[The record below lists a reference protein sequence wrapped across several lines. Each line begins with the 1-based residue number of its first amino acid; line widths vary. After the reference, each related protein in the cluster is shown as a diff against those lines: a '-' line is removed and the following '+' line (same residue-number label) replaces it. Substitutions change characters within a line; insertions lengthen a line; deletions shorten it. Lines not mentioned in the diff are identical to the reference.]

1 MKTYWSMSLNL
12 RKHSFVLEEN
22 LITLESKDII
32 QLSAIA
38 FNY

>member
-1 MKTYWSMSLNL
+1 MSLNL